1 MEDPIKTFPYKY
13 VGGGYFRL
21 KGVLKNVTAPIL
33 HGEDILREFLAH
45 LEKEKSKE
53 NLTLAG

>member
-1 MEDPIKTFPYKY
+1 MQDPIKTFPYKY

-21 KGVLKNVTAPIL
+21 KDVPKNTPAPIL
-33 HGEDILREFLAH
+33 HGEDVLREFLAH

-53 NLTLAG
+53 NLTSSG

>member
-21 KGVLKNVTAPIL
+21 KGVPKNVSAPIL
-33 HGEDILREFLAH
+33 HGEEVLREFLAH
-45 LEKEKSKE
+45 AEKEKQKE